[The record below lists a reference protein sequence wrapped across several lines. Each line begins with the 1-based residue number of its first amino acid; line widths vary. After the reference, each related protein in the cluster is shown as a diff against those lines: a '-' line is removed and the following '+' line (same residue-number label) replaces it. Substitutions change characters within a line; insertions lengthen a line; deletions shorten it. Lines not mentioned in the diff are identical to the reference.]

1 MGTRGL
7 FGFKH
12 KGKYYMVF
20 NGHDSHVEYLGIWLL
35 DELREMMSEGKFDE
49 WLETFK
55 NLRFVVDDIDLIT
68 EEDIVKCQPYTNPRA
83 MTPDC
88 PNWNALLMECR
99 GSFKRILESGYIHC
113 EQFKNNERLNF
124 HMFQEYAYVLD
135 FDNKSYI
142 IVYEHEHEGL
152 RTVRD
157 EFDLSQLPVRVS
169 RDGRH
174 EFPMKRTYLV

>member
-1 MGTRGL
+1 MGTHGL

-20 NGHDSHVEYLGIWLL
+20 NGHDSHVEYLGMWLL
-35 DELREMMSEGKFDE
+35 DEVREMHSEGKFDE

-55 NLRFVVDDIDLIT
+55 QLRFVVDGIDIIT
-68 EEDIVKCQPYTNPRA
+68 EEDIVKCQPYTDPVA
-83 MTPDC
+83 MAPGR
-88 PNWNALLMECR
+88 PNQHALLYNCR
-99 GSFKRILESGYIHC
+99 GSLKRILESGYIHC

-142 IVYEHEHEGL
+142 IVYEREGK
-152 RTVRD
+152 TVRD
-157 EFDLSQLPVRVS
+157 EFDLGQLPVRVS
-169 RDGRH
+169 CDGRH